1 MREVRQHD
9 KFITDLAAK
18 LGRFLMR
25 QFEKIFEQSQF
36 MHHFE
41 CRRMDR
47 VTTKVAQKVFVLF
60 KDNDID
66 ACAREQ
72 KAKHHARWAAAGN
85 ATTSVHLC
93 RAIQR
98 HRTPNGITIIA
109 SRNDACGDQVYP
121 KTSKRN
127 GNTSR

>member
-1 MREVRQHD
+1 MREVRQD
-9 KFITDLAAK
+9 NKFIADLAAE
-18 LGRFLMR
+18 LGRLLMR

-41 CRRMDR
+41 RRRMDR
-47 VTTKVAQKVFVLF
+47 VPPKVAQKIFVLF
-60 KDNDID
+60 KDDDLD
-66 ACAREQ
+66 AGASEQ
-72 KAKHHARWAAAGN
+72 KAEHHARWAAAGN

-93 RAIQR
+93 RAIQT